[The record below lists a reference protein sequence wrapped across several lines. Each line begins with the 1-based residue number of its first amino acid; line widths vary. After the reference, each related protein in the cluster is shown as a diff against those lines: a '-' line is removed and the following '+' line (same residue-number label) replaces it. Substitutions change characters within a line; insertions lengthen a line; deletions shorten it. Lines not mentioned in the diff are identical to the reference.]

1 MKIGR
6 IIRIMSKNS
15 EEAESFPAF
24 PWFCTL
30 KMI

>member
-1 MKIGR
+1 MKIR
-6 IIRIMSKNS
+6 RKIRIFTKNS

-24 PWFCTL
+24 PWFWTL